1 MISRRFIINVSRP
14 IFFHTEP
21 HKCPPNEK
29 LKLQG
34 TDTQRLVTWGFDDN
48 DDVKCE
54 PASGSLLPPGD
65 YVVKCEKG
73 EESCEFSVIIEGIL
87 WQSKILK
94 FSWLLWK
101 LQFIDVWMR
110 RDTLQ
115 YNTGYSLDLI
125 TAYFEQVCRFF
136 FQNLFFGLFKCT
148 SQLWL
153 LTHSSCIRTLLFL
166 FFFSSN

>member
-1 MISRRFIINVSRP
+1 MWATLHSS
-14 IFFHTEP
+14 HTEP

-73 EESCEFSVIIEGIL
+73 EESCEFNVIIEGIL

-136 FQNLFFGLFKCT
+136 PKSF
-148 SQLWL
+148 LW
-153 LTHSSCIRTLLFL
+153 FV
-166 FFFSSN
+166 